1 MAPKGIINK
10 KPPLQY
16 VYVSWDEVEN
26 IVWELADE
34 MKRRKYVPDVIC
46 GIIRGGLIPATM
58 LSHALGI
65 RMITICVGKVGV
77 NYYDFRGKIL
87 LAEDIND
94 SGNTLGLIKRDLSD
108 YDRDI
113 KIRTAT
119 LFKKPGSKF
128 KVDFC
133 VRETSDYIVFPWEL
147 ND

>member
-94 SGNTLGLIKRDLSD
+94 SGNTLGLISSSLAQIPESGLSPLVS
-108 YDRDI
+108 
-113 KIRTAT
+113 A
-119 LFKKPGSKF
+119 
-128 KVDFC
+128 
-133 VRETSDYIVFPWEL
+133 FPKTRMSGAVL
-147 ND
+147 NCASAQSFPAR